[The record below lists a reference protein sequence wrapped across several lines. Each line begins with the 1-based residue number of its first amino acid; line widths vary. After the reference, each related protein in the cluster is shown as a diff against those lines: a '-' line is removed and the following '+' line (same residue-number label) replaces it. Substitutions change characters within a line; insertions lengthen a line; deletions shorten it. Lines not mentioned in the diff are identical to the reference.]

1 MGGADAILQ
10 KAKQDYDRVI
20 SAGLPKVVS
29 KVVFD
34 RSKTTVQREIWKLM
48 RLSS

>member
-10 KAKQDYDRVI
+10 KATQDYDRGNFRWV
-20 SAGLPKVVS
+20 AQVVS
-29 KVVFD
+29 KVVFAD
-34 RSKTTVQREIWKLM
+34 PNNQQREIWKLM